1 MTVEVVEVIV
11 EPTEV
16 VQVVVDETEVVEVLV
31 VGPMGPQG
39 PPGAPGGAGV
49 GIEYPITTPSASWSV
64 VVPVFFGGRRPNV
77 QVYLADGS
85 VALADVFSDASN
97 VNVTFAS
104 PTTGWVV
111 LT

>member
-1 MTVEVVEVIV
+1 M
-11 EPTEV
+11 TEV
-16 VQVVVDETEVVEVLV
+16 VDVIVSTAEVVEVLV
-31 VGPMGPQG
+31 VGPTGPQG

-49 GIEYPITTPSASWSV
+49 GIQYSITTPSASWSV

-85 VALADVFSDASN
+85 VALADVFSDTNN
-97 VNVTFAS
+97 VNVTFAA
-104 PTTGWVV
+104 PATGWVV